1 MITTTPI
8 QRKCDFNNAVYPDFS
23 FKKPILLR
31 KVMMAEKLNLSTLIP
46 AEPEKVYL
54 AWLDSAGHTAI
65 TGSPAKIDGRIGGKF
80 TAWDG
85 YIEGTTLELQPF
97 QRILQSWRT
106 SEFPDSSPNS
116 QLEMLFEPAEG
127 GTRLTLIHTNIPD
140 GQAEEYRQGWEDF
153 YFTPMTSYFS
163 E

>member
-1 MITTTPI
+1 
-8 QRKCDFNNAVYPDFS
+8 
-23 FKKPILLR
+23 
-31 KVMMAEKLNLSTLIP
+31 MAEKLYLSTLIP

-65 TGSPAKIDGRIGGKF
+65 TGSPAKIDRRIGGKF